1 MKINL
6 TNRHF
11 KGSPAL
17 TEEVERMIHGFSQ
30 HHDNIISTDAV
41 LEKTDNGDSV
51 EFIVHVGGGTVVAKE
66 TESDLY
72 KAMHAAS
79 DHVIRQLQKI
89 KGK

>member
-11 KGSPAL
+11 KGSDAL
-17 TEEVERMIHGFSQ
+17 QEAVEKAALNFTQ
-30 HHDNIISTDAV
+30 YHDNIISTEAV
-41 LEKTDNGDSV
+41 LEKHESGDSV

-89 KGK
+89 KAK